1 MCKDDV
7 TLAIVQAT
15 AEVIGSTLKSNLD
28 NYKSEF
34 DVLKLATG
42 SSACA
47 TEFILE
53 LDGFNAPMVVDL
65 FSKRFHNF
73 VQQYPTRGAAAEL
86 HNCDFM
92 DMIYRGFNAISGARK
107 FRAGTGGEL
116 VPKISGFAV
125 DLSPILENETVMNP
139 QRYTYPACAITVRFS
154 SLMRLADYPCL
165 LTSEPITATMM
176 TNIIAL
182 DKETPGSP
190 VRGCKQCASACL
202 ADNKHEYC
210 QWREAV

>member
-1 MCKDDV
+1 
-7 TLAIVQAT
+7 
-15 AEVIGSTLKSNLD
+15 
-28 NYKSEF
+28 
-34 DVLKLATG
+34 
-42 SSACA
+42 
-47 TEFILE
+47 
-53 LDGFNAPMVVDL
+53 
-65 FSKRFHNF
+65 
-73 VQQYPTRGAAAEL
+73 
-86 HNCDFM
+86 
-92 DMIYRGFNAISGARK
+92 
-107 FRAGTGGEL
+107 
-116 VPKISGFAV
+116 
-125 DLSPILENETVMNP
+125 MNP

>member
-1 MCKDDV
+1 
-7 TLAIVQAT
+7 
-15 AEVIGSTLKSNLD
+15 
-28 NYKSEF
+28 
-34 DVLKLATG
+34 
-42 SSACA
+42 
-47 TEFILE
+47 
-53 LDGFNAPMVVDL
+53 
-65 FSKRFHNF
+65 
-73 VQQYPTRGAAAEL
+73 
-86 HNCDFM
+86 M
-92 DMIYRGFNAISGARK
+92 DMIYRGFNAMSNARK
-107 FRAGTGGEL
+107 MRSSAGFEIIPRIKGME
-116 VPKISGFAV
+116 V
-125 DLSPILENETVMNP
+125 DFTTILENDVLMNP